1 MRTVTDNRVW
11 DTGEALGAQGIYVEP
26 TSGAAPAA
34 LTALRDDGVIPA
46 NEVVLIVLTGS
57 GLKAIDTIV
66 EHYASREPVA
76 V

>member
-1 MRTVTDNRVW
+1 LARK
-11 DTGEALGAQGIYVEP
+11 GF
-26 TSGAAPAA
+26 TSSRPLPAAPAA
-34 LTALRDDGVIPA
+34 LNALRDDGVIPA